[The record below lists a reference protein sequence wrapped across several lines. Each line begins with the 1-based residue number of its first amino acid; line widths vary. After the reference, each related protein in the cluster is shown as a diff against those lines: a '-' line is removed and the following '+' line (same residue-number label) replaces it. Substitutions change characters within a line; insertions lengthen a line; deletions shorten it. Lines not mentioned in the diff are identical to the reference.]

1 MRSGVKRATPLVR
14 VGLGFA
20 CAFSGLSLTATA
32 HAQEFQLGVGAV
44 YDQYFGYVDYDAA
57 TASDFAGA
65 DGVAAGQVFI
75 VPQFTTDNGLTFGGD
90 FEIEAH
96 LGERNAGVIL
106 DEAAFFLRGGFGEL
120 RIGRSDSPGNHMQF
134 GAPVGFGPELN
145 FSGISSASLPSL
157 LQFSDIHS
165 NVGVGDDLMR
175 GTLGSTYVANTGSD
189 TTARISYYSPRVS
202 GFQLGLS
209 YAPEGSNSSP
219 NREEFFDISAN
230 YTRQFG
236 AVNLGAS
243 AKYGVA
249 DNGVLPGDAPEY
261 WGLGLSLGYG
271 NLTVGGSY
279 AQSTGSALGVTDGE
293 AYDVGATYQA
303 GRYGFSVQYL
313 SGQNTDDENA
323 ALGGQEQL
331 QALTLSASYAL
342 FGDPD
347 PAATPPRPG
356 ADPQARYTGQDG
368 VSGSIFG
375 FVSVSDF
382 SEDLG
387 DGGLGTPGDDTEGFV
402 VGTGFRLTF

>member
-1 MRSGVKRATPLVR
+1 MTHVMLGCMEKRYNPLTTLAI
-14 VGLGFA
+14 VGASL
-20 CAFSGLSLTATA
+20 CAPAAS
-32 HAQEFQLGVGAV
+32 AQEFHLGVGAV
-44 YDQYFGYVDYDAA
+44 YDQFFGYVDYDAA

-65 DGVAAGQVFI
+65 DAVAAGQVFL
-75 VPQFTTDNGLTFGGD
+75 VPSFTTDSGLRFGAD
-90 FEIEAH
+90 VEIEAH
-96 LGERNAGVIL
+96 LGERNAGVIV

-120 RIGRSDSPGNHMQF
+120 RLGRSDSPGNHMQF
-134 GAPVGFGPELN
+134 GAPVGYGPELN

-157 LQFSDIHS
+157 LQYSDIHS
-165 NVGVGDDLMR
+165 NVGVGDDLLR
-175 GTLGSTYVANTGSD
+175 GTLGSTYEANTGSD
-189 TTARISYYSPRVS
+189 TTTRISYYSPRVS

-209 YAPEGSNSSP
+209 YASDGSNSSP

-230 YTRQFG
+230 YTRQIG
-236 AVNLGAS
+236 TVDLGVS

-249 DNGVLPGDAPEY
+249 GNSVLPGDAPEY
-261 WGLGLSLGYG
+261 WGLGLELGYG

-293 AYDVGATYQA
+293 AYDLGATYQA

-342 FGDPD
+342 FGDLAPD
-347 PAATPPRPG
+347 APPRPG
-356 ADPQARYTGQDG
+356 ADPDARYTGQDG
-368 VSGSIFG
+368 ISGSIFG
-375 FVSVSDF
+375 FVSMSEF
-382 SEDLG
+382 TEDLG
-387 DGGLGTPGDDTEGFV
+387 DAGAGTPGDDTEGFV